1 MFKDFILFAI
11 AISAVL
17 FTHHTA
23 RGCTKDEFFVGST
36 SPINCIS
43 KEYIKQK
50 IEKKI
55 SEQEREK
62 EWLKLEK
69 FSVPACPSGEFPVY
83 RGFSIIDCV
92 FRGRTKTKSFSSR

>member
-1 MFKDFILFAI
+1 MFKQFILFAI

-23 RGCTKDEFFVGST
+23 SGCTKDDFFVGST
-36 SPINCIS
+36 SPIHCIS

-55 SEQEREK
+55 LEQERER
-62 EWLKLEK
+62 EWSELEK
-69 FSVPACPSGEFPVY
+69 FSVSACPSGEFPVY
-83 RGFSIIDCV
+83 HGFSIIDY
-92 FRGRTKTKSFSSR
+92 FRGRTKTKSFS